1 MPTMTN
7 TPPPVSDPAPADQDW
22 FGGRRW
28 TGIAAIGV
36 FVLMVGALGLVL
48 FSPRHSSSTPKS
60 TAPTAVVAPPVPP
73 VTGGA
78 TTPTTGTTAAPVSTS
93 TVAVAP
99 LPTAVPTEAPAGT
112 SWTIYNTVA
121 LPSIAGVGPTHVD
134 GAIATGYAHTP
145 VGALLAVANE
155 SYRYVLA
162 DDTTWRAAAAA
173 MLAPGPGFNA
183 WLTVR
188 ASHPYGPGGAA
199 GNDHLAQIAAFQ
211 FVSYSP
217 SDAAI
222 QLVTETSDGIYQVVP
237 MHVVWDGTDWRFVPG
252 PDGGQGANVQTVPS
266 IDGFIEWRGV

>member
-7 TPPPVSDPAPADQDW
+7 TSPPVSDPAPADQDW

-36 FVLMVGALGLVL
+36 FVLMAGALAVVL
-48 FSPRHSSSTPKS
+48 FSPRHGSTTAKS
-60 TAPTAVVAPPVPP
+60 AATTAVVAPPVPP

-78 TTPTTGTTAAPVSTS
+78 TTPTTTTAAVTTTAAS
-93 TVAVAP
+93 AP

-134 GAIATGYAHTP
+134 GPIATGYAHTP
-145 VGALLAVANE
+145 VGALLAAANE

-173 MLAPGPGFNA
+173 MLSPGPGYNA

-188 ASHPYGPGGAA
+188 ASHPYGAGGAV
-199 GNDHLAQIAAFQ
+199 GNDHLSQIAAFQ
-211 FVSYSP
+211 FVSYTP
-217 SDAAI
+217 TDAAI
-222 QLVTETSDGIYQVVP
+222 QLVTETSDGIYQEVAV
-237 MHVVWDGTDWRFVPG
+237 HVTWNGTDWRFVPG
-252 PDGGQGANVQTVPS
+252 PDGGQGANVQIVPS